1 MPAGWETAAGTSF
14 STAIVNAPRAAPVTL
29 SPSASVATMIEEKSI
44 ALMPTASFSEV
55 RSSKPASPLPATWSS
70 WSSRSNVQLPFALT
84 VSVNTVP
91 NDVEPVSV
99 VAVAVYNS
107 NSPCE
112 YSGGRPAVDGLM
124 L

>member
-1 MPAGWETAAGTSF
+1 
-14 STAIVNAPRAAPVTL
+14 
-29 SPSASVATMIEEKSI
+29 MIEEKSI
-44 ALMPTASFSEV
+44 ALIPTASVDELD
-55 RSSKPASPLPATWSS
+55 RSSVPVSPLPATWSS